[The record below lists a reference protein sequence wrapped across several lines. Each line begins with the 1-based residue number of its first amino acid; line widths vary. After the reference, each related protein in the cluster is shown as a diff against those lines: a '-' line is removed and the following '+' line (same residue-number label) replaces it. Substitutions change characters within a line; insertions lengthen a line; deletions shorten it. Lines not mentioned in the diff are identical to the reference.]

1 MKVISRSII
10 TPVLFLALFLSA
22 KSISWYYNWQASG
35 AMEIER
41 RMGSLT
47 TSAEWLYRGIHV
59 PRPSPAAIQIAREA
73 GEAYHAEFLGLQ
85 ERIADTE
92 QREILDGDI
101 TSLWLQVRGDLQLFL
116 DEKHVIQDEEEL
128 LRRHERLLGN
138 VGELARML
146 ELRRDQ
152 VHDQAHEMTEHSVY
166 VDGVVMLVIVIGT
179 LLLFAQLLYRSRE
192 LDRSN
197 LALKEKDA
205 LYRALFENT
214 GVGVLYA
221 GPNLEIQDANQH
233 FLDFTGYS
241 LPELL
246 GRTPIDITHPDD
258 VEEVKRQFQDI
269 AKGNIDS
276 LHTERRYLR
285 KDGETRLGEVL
296 ATCVR
301 DQSGKISHWIAA
313 VSDITEQKKIE
324 EELRQAAAVFEN
336 TREGVVITD
345 PNAKILAVNKAL
357 SDISGYSREEVL
369 GQTPQLWKSNRHDE
383 AFYQALWTSLS
394 QTGRWRGEIWN
405 RRKSGEAYPAWLTI
419 DSIKD
424 SKGNLTNYVSVL
436 SDISSVKQSQEQI
449 QFLAH
454 HDPLTELPNRLLFN
468 ARLEHALQRA
478 QREQH
483 RVAVLFLDLDN
494 FKSINDSLGHPV
506 GDELLQEVAARL
518 RGLLREEDTVARVAG
533 DEFIIILDEVAGPE
547 EASLVAEKLLA
558 AFDESIKLK
567 SNELHIT
574 ISIGIVLFPNDGK
587 NVTELV
593 KNADAAMYHSKENGR
608 NRFSFYTSELT
619 AEASEQLRIGNELRG
634 ALKRGELSL
643 HYQPQYALA
652 DGRLV
657 GAEALLRWSH
667 PELGMISPARFI
679 PVAESTG
686 LIIPIGGWVLRT
698 ACTQVKAWRDQGLDI
713 ARISVNVA
721 GQQID
726 QMDILQAVHAVLTKT
741 GLDAS
746 MLELEVTETF
756 IMQRAEQAISVLE
769 QLRDMGVTLAID
781 DFGTGYS
788 SLSYLKRLPLHR
800 LKVDKSFVDGV
811 TSNPNDMA
819 IARAV
824 IALARSLDLDVI
836 AEGVETEGQE
846 AFLKAEGCGEV
857 QGYYYSRPLPPEEF
871 VKLLQKRV

>member
-1 MKVISRSII
+1 
-10 TPVLFLALFLSA
+10 
-22 KSISWYYNWQASG
+22 
-35 AMEIER
+35 MEIER
-41 RMGSLT
+41 RLGSLT
-47 TSAEWLYRGIHV
+47 TSAEQLYRSIRV
-59 PRPSPAAIQIAREA
+59 PQPSPASIQIAREA

-85 ERIADTE
+85 DRIANTE
-92 QREILDGDI
+92 QREILDGEI
-101 TSLWLQVRGDLQLFL
+101 TLLWPEIRGDLPSFL
-116 DEKHVIQDEEEL
+116 DEKNVIQDEEEL

-152 VHDQAHEMTEHSVY
+152 IHDQAHEMTEHSLY
-166 VDGVVMLVIVIGT
+166 VDGFVMLVIVIGT

-269 AKGNIDS
+269 AKGNIES

-296 ATCVR
+296 ATCIR
-301 DQSGKISHWIAA
+301 DQSGKVSHWIAA

-345 PNAKILAVNKAL
+345 PNAKIIAVNKAL
-357 SDISGYSREEVL
+357 SEISGYSREEVL

-383 AFYQALWTSLS
+383 AFYQALWTSLA

-478 QREQH
+478 HREQH

-494 FKSINDSLGHPV
+494 FKAINDSLGHPV
-506 GDELLQEVAARL
+506 GDSLLQEVAARL
-518 RGLLREEDTVARVAG
+518 SGLLREEDTVARVAG
-533 DEFIIILDEVAGPE
+533 DEFIIILDEVSGPE
-547 EASLVAEKLLA
+547 DVSLVAEKLLA
-558 AFDESIKLK
+558 AFDDPIKL
-567 SNELHIT
+567 EHQDLHIT
-574 ISIGIVLFPNDGK
+574 ISIGIVLFPDDGK

-634 ALKRGELSL
+634 ALKRSELSL

-698 ACTQVKAWRDQGLDI
+698 ACQQVKEWRDQGLDI
-713 ARISVNVA
+713 DRISVNVA

-726 QMDILQAVHAVLTKT
+726 QMDILQAVHTVLDKT

-811 TSNPNDMA
+811 TDDPNDMA
-819 IARAV
+819 IAKAV
-824 IALARSLDLDVI
+824 IALAQSLDLDVI

-846 AFLKAEGCGEV
+846 AFLKAEGCNEV
-857 QGYYYSRPLPPEEF
+857 QGYYYSRPVPPEEF
-871 VKLLQKRV
+871 VKLLEKRV